1 MIIELLLVLKMLL
14 LSIIIIILWL
24 FYSKYSLNLI
34 VKQ

>member
-1 MIIELLLVLKMLL
+1 MIIKLLLVLKMLL
-14 LSIIIIILWL
+14 CIITIILWL